1 MFSVT
6 MNSHD
11 FRIPSVATPR
21 REKNSSMLEMS
32 ERRKS
37 NARGW
42 SCSTD
47 WETSMMYRWLSCSL
61 ETSKGE
67 YTRSWEE
74 EKVCLQNVVFT
85 QIGVDEVAVL
95 VHSSGRDNHFCVQIG

>member
-11 FRIPSVATPR
+11 FRIPRVATPR

-47 WETSMMYRWLSCSL
+47 WETSMMYRWLSCNL
-61 ETSKGE
+61 ENMGRAQYKGE
-67 YTRSWEE
+67 E
-74 EKVCLQNVVFT
+74 
-85 QIGVDEVAVL
+85 GVEGGL
-95 VHSSGRDNHFCVQIG
+95 LTECCIHSNRRGRGGSADTFFESQ

>member
-11 FRIPSVATPR
+11 LRIPSVATPR

-47 WETSMMYRWLSCSL
+47 WETSMMYRWLSCNL
-61 ETSKGE
+61 ETFAG
-67 YTRSWEE
+67 
-74 EKVCLQNVVFT
+74 
-85 QIGVDEVAVL
+85 L
-95 VHSSGRDNHFCVQIG
+95 V